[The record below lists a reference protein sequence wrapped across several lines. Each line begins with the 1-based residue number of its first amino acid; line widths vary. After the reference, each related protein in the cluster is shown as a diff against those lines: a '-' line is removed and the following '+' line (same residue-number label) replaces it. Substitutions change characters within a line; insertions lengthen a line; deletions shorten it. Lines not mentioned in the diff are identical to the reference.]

1 MHFPADRPVC
11 ELLKELRGPKDVACA
26 KQENPASL
34 RAKFGVQS
42 ESGVENAI
50 HSSDSSVSLFFI
62 SSYNQLH
69 KVLA

>member
-1 MHFPADRPVC
+1 MHFSADRPAC

-50 HSSDSSVSLFFI
+50 HSSDSSVSLIFI
-62 SSYNQLH
+62 
-69 KVLA
+69 